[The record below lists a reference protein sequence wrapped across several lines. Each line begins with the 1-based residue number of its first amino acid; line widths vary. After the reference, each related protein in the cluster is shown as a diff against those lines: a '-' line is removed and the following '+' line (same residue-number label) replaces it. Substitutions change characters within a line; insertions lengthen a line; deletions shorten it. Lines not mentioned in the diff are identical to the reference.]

1 MAAAANPV
9 RARCAARSS
18 TVAPLDPERLPPEGV
33 SFNWDSGA
41 LAYNVGG
48 TGAVLHL
55 TPADAWTLAQGLLR
69 YVARSAAVDLEQPH
83 GTA

>member
-1 MAAAANPV
+1 MTALNP
-9 RARCAARSS
+9 SS
-18 TVAPLDPERLPPEGV
+18 IAPLDPDRLPPEGI

-41 LAYNVGG
+41 LAYNVDGR
-48 TGAVLHL
+48 GAVLHL

-69 YVARSAAVDLEQPH
+69 YVALSSAVDLEQPH